1 MRSLLIGLGSGLAMA
16 GVACCVADRFYFK
29 RKYTVA
35 PDATATTDWSGWC
48 HPDTTVM
55 YDDDGMYWV
64 GSN

>member
-1 MRSLLIGLGSGLAMA
+1 MKGLLIGLGSGLAMA

-35 PDATATTDWSGWC
+35 PNVTVAFDWSN
-48 HPDTTVM
+48 PNSTSVM
-55 YDDDGMYWV
+55 YDDDVMYWV